1 MQTIGSRAQVWHGT
15 SKKTSG
21 GLTKS
26 DLMKNK
32 AGRIVSRS
40 KHNSAKRERRLE
52 KYGYKT
58 RKGVFGHIKME
69 SRGRRS
75 RGRRSRSR
83 RHRGGSALTPSSV
96 HDSYMIKDLVPQ
108 EFDPLDRA
116 LVGGRRRRHRRGSRR
131 SRRSRSRSRSR
142 SRRYRGGTTK
152 PFADIST
159 ASPLNRALIA

>member
-1 MQTIGSRAQVWHGT
+1 MPNKIQTVGSRAQVWHGT

-58 RKGVFGHIKME
+58 RKGVFGHIKMGSK
-69 SRGRRS
+69 SRKH
-75 RGRRSRSR
+75 RGSRSR
-83 RHRGGSALTPSSV
+83 RHRGGSALAPSSV
-96 HDSYMIKDLVPQ
+96 NDSYMIKDLVPQ
-108 EFDPLDRA
+108 EFDPLNRA
-116 LVGGRRRRHRRGSRR
+116 LVGGRRRRHRRG
-131 SRRSRSRSRSR
+131 SR